1 MSSTLKASRFIFMAT
16 KSYYKR
22 FLVPPVIFII
32 AIVAIASQS
41 SPAFVGSFVFVI
53 LFFLSSLLC
62 VYPFYACDKVPQ
74 LYSALPQRRVDL
86 VRGIYLNYLMFLSC
100 DLVIG
105 LAILSVFHVI
115 GVTVSGLFFLLGLM
129 LSVFS
134 LIMGVELP
142 VMFQIGFAK
151 IQMLFNLV
159 YFIMGFFPIML
170 VETFHEQ
177 AAIVWLLTHR
187 AQLDNPLYFIGFI
200 LAAAIFLTISYRISL
215 LVYRKKDI

>member
-1 MSSTLKASRFIFMAT
+1 MGALKASRFIFMAT

-22 FLVPPVIFII
+22 FLVPPIILII
-32 AIVAIASQS
+32 AIVALASQS
-41 SPAFVGSFVFVI
+41 SPTFVGSFVLVI

-86 VRGIYLNYLMFLSC
+86 VKGIYLNYLMFLAF
-100 DLVIG
+100 DLVIA
-105 LAILSVFHVI
+105 LILLSVLHMI
-115 GVTVSGLFFLLGLM
+115 GLMVSGLLFLLGLM

-142 VMFQIGFAK
+142 IMFQIGYAK

-159 YFIMGFFPIML
+159 YIVMGFFPMMF
-170 VETFHEQ
+170 VEAFHKQ
-177 AAIVWLLTHR
+177 ASIFWLLNHR
-187 AQLDNPLYFIGFI
+187 AQLDNPLYLIGFI
-200 LAAAIFLTISYRISL
+200 CVAAILLAISYRISS
-215 LVYRKKDI
+215 LVYQKKDI